1 MRTRRL
7 VRAGFAFV
15 PTVEDEETTL
25 SRATRKRVTA
35 FATVLG
41 LAACGGGIALS
52 AQATPPTAGAPPVAV
67 PSEAAAVDV
76 LVLQKAFNAL
86 RGSSMRQHQV
96 EMQVAGS
103 GQSLQF
109 STRQRMD
116 VTVKRPNRF
125 RSEMTMVKPD
135 GSTGGRYVVV
145 SDGAQV
151 WIHRPGMKQYTVVPR
166 ARFEAARDDL
176 TVLGLVGLL
185 FFNDELLGG
194 ISAMTPENK
203 EAVLADLTKAGMRLS
218 GVKESVGGIDYSV
231 FTLEMPKEGITM
243 RFFVEPRNSTI
254 RQMEMTIKDK
264 STDIV
269 IKEIVRSQTPA
280 PALTASTFRFT
291 PPRGDKQVKELPVEP
306 F

>member
-1 MRTRRL
+1 M
-7 VRAGFAFV
+7 
-15 PTVEDEETTL
+15 
-25 SRATRKRVTA
+25 TA
-35 FATVLG
+35 FAAA
-41 LAACGGGIALS
+41 LALVVGGGASAVS
-52 AQATPPTAGAPPVAV
+52 AQGAPPTGSPPVAA
-67 PSEAAAVDV
+67 PSDTPDV

-96 EMQVAGS
+96 EMQMTGS
-103 GQSLQF
+103 GKSLQF
-109 STRQRMD
+109 STRQRID

-125 RSEMTMVKPD
+125 RSEITMIKPD
-135 GSTGGRYVVV
+135 GSPGGRYVAV
-145 SDGAQV
+145 SDGARV
-151 WIHRPGMKQYTVVPR
+151 WIHRPGMKQYAVVPR

-203 EAVLADLTKAGMRLS
+203 QAVLTDLTRAGMRLS
-218 GVKESVGGIDYSV
+218 GTKESVGGIDYSA

-243 RFFVEPRNSTI
+243 RFFVEPRNATI

-264 STDIV
+264 SSDIV
-269 IKEIVRSQTPA
+269 IKETVRSQTPA
-280 PALTASTFRFT
+280 PELTANTFRFT